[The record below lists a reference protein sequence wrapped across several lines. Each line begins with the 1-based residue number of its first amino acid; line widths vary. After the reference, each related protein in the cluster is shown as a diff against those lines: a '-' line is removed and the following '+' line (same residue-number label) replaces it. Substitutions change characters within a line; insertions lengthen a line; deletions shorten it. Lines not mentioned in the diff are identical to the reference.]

1 MDTTEAGPSLPDVEG
16 ALRVSQEAERALE
29 AHVELS
35 ERRLAAHLRL
45 AASAKGADILTMSAH
60 AQQCMQLQQ
69 QLADAKEELSA
80 LIGQEVTHQRQSS
93 PPIRERLS
101 RLLGLRSADGLA
113 EDRLNPEMWQK
124 RGPTYGRNGPFSK

>member
-60 AQQCMQLQQ
+60 AQQCMQR
-69 QLADAKEELSA
+69 DARA
-80 LIGQEVTHQRQSS
+80 YDAPQPQ
-93 PPIRERLS
+93 
-101 RLLGLRSADGLA
+101 
-113 EDRLNPEMWQK
+113 
-124 RGPTYGRNGPFSK
+124 